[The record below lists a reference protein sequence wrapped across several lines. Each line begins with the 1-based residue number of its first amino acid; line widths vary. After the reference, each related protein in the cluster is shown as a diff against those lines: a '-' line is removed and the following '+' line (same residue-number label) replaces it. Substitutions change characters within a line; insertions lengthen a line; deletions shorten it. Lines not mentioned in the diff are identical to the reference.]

1 MFLENGF
8 QAYLSKPMDM
18 QEVNKVMDAWV
29 RDKEKE
35 AKIASED
42 DDQGKAS
49 APKGAATDSP
59 KKGPAGPSADPS
71 PTAARPEPFAPSPG
85 VTLFPAPKAGD
96 SGNAHEEAPI
106 PDIPGVDVARGIER
120 FGGDQE
126 IFLETLRSFAT
137 NTDSLLRQVTSP
149 KESDLKPYMIVVH
162 GIKSSSY
169 GICAPEAGKLAERL
183 EKAAKES
190 DFAFIS
196 MNNQRFIEIV
206 TKLTADIR
214 KAVATKDQ
222 ELSGSKAV
230 MERPDPALI
239 DSLLKACDSYD
250 MDGIDTAIAE
260 LDKHSYQS
268 DPNLVQ
274 WIRERAETMEFDRI
288 SEKFLNG

>member
-35 AKIASED
+35 AKIVSED

-49 APKGAATDSP
+49 APKAAPAVGP
-59 KKGPAGPSADPS
+59 KKDPGPLGKK
-71 PTAARPEPFAPSPG
+71 TEPFAPSPG
-85 VTLFPAPKAGD
+85 VTLFPAPKAGGP
-96 SGNAHEEAPI
+96 GNAQDDGDAPL
-106 PDIPGVDVARGIER
+106 PDIPGVDVARGVER

-126 IFLETLRSFAT
+126 VFLEMLRSFAT
-137 NTDSLLRQVTSP
+137 NTDSLLKQVMDP
-149 KESDLKPYMIVVH
+149 RESDLKPYMIVVH

-169 GICAPEAGKLAERL
+169 GVCAQVAGKLAERL

-196 MNNQRFIEIV
+196 ANNQRFIEIV

-214 KAVATKDQ
+214 KAVAAKDQ
-222 ELSGSKAV
+222 ELSGSKDV
-230 MERPDPALI
+230 MERPDPAII

-250 MDGIDTAIAE
+250 MDGIDTAIEE

-288 SEKFLNG
+288 SEKFQSG